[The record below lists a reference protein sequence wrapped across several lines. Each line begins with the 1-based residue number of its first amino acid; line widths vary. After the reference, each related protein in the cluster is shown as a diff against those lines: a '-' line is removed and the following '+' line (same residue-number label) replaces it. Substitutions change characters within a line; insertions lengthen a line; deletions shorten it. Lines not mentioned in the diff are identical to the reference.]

1 MPTIS
6 TPINALTPYNIES
19 INYVSIKSKNANG
32 NIIYGGAISVFTSAD
47 TGNPQYLMMIDK
59 LGQFQITPISL
70 LLSALGIP
78 NPNNY
83 QFISADPTFK
93 YMLLKNNAG
102 FSNPSANS
110 ILYTVVEFANSGI
123 NYINNNL
130 SNNIAINDRINNIQS
145 LLKNDKN
152 GGR

>member
-1 MPTIS
+1 
-6 TPINALTPYNIES
+6 
-19 INYVSIKSKNANG
+19 
-32 NIIYGGAISVFTSAD
+32 
-47 TGNPQYLMMIDK
+47 MMVDR
-59 LGQFQITPISL
+59 LGQFQIMPISL
-70 LLSALGIP
+70 LFSALGIS

-93 YMLLKNNAG
+93 YMLLKNNNG
-102 FSNPSANS
+102 FTNPNANS

-130 SNNIAINDRINNIQS
+130 SSNVAINDRINDIQS
-145 LLKNDKN
+145 LLKNNKN